1 VVRYITKVLIPP
13 CGVLLNYAVNN
24 PILYY
29 RIIISIFFNTITYI
43 PFDMSKQLKYIKI
56 EKLPI
61 RFGQFL
67 KLANLV
73 QDGVEA
79 KIRIQAGEVLV
90 NGCIETQRGRKLKQG
105 DTVTLN
111 ENIFKIE
118 RSE

>member
-1 VVRYITKVLIPP
+1 
-13 CGVLLNYAVNN
+13 
-24 PILYY
+24 
-29 RIIISIFFNTITYI
+29 
-43 PFDMSKQLKYIKI
+43 MSKELKYIKI
-56 EKLPI
+56 EELPI

-118 RSE
+118 RSD